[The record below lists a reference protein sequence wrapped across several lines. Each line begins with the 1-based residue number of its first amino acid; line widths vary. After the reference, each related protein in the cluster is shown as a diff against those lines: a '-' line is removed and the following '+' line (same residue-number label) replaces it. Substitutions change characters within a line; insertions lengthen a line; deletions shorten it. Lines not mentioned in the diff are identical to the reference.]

1 MSKHHWQTDWP
12 SKLGIYCML
21 ISIRNLHINN
31 QPSTLNSSR
40 EKYRSSFR
48 VGDTSPVGLQKP
60 VRTARLYIV
69 NTGQNSKIFWQIV
82 NTKCSPSMCLSSQE
96 TPHPGILSMQCYPVS
111 NMSWPNLAYSYNHTN
126 EELSP
131 SLFVFNLLQQII
143 MRYSAIKEIKNVLF
157 FRLKKTNNLSIFRIP
172 CFIA

>member
-12 SKLGIYCML
+12 S

-31 QPSTLNSSR
+31 QPSILNRSR

-96 TPHPGILSMQCYPVS
+96 TPHPGVLSMQCYPVS

-126 EELSP
+126 EDLSP
-131 SLFVFNLLQQII
+131 SLFVFILLQQI